1 MQQRK
6 RTIKECDNIGN
17 DIGNRKKRYRKR
29 RNRKQKRRFFI
40 VICII
45 VCALIINGFGGPGEI
60 IENVFEKYSMEE
72 LIEKGYPESLAE
84 LYIRNSEAK
93 EFVLEYKNYD
103 GNPEDID
110 IGGEI
115 HKGKIPVFLQWDS
128 RWGYEMYGDD
138 FMALTGCGPTAL
150 SMVYSG
156 LTGDA
161 SLHPLKMA
169 RLAEEN
175 GYYVAGSGS
184 LWNMMTG
191 LAEKIGL
198 TVWKP
203 SFTVETIKAELEEGH
218 PIICIMGPGDFTTT
232 GHFIVLTGV
241 MEGQV
246 TVNDPNSP
254 KNSEKLWDV
263 DVLMK
268 QTRDLWAYGY
278 EN

>member
-1 MQQRK
+1 MQHEGSKIRE
-6 RTIKECDNIGN
+6 R
-17 DIGNRKKRYRKR
+17 RKKRYFRHRKKKNR
-29 RNRKQKRRFFI
+29 RWGLI
-40 VICII
+40 ICII
-45 VCALIINGFGGPGEI
+45 ILVLIINGFGGPGEM
-60 IENVFEKYSMEE
+60 IEDVIHKYSVEE
-72 LIEKGYPESLAE
+72 LVEKGYPESLAE
-84 LYIRNSEAK
+84 LYVRNSEAK
-93 EFVLEYKNYD
+93 EFVLGYKNYN
-103 GNPEDID
+103 GNTEEID
-110 IGGEI
+110 VSGEI
-115 HKGKIPVFLQWDS
+115 RKGKIPVFLQWDF
-128 RWGYEMYGDD
+128 RWGYETYGDD

-169 RLAEEN
+169 RFAEEN
-175 GYYVAGSGS
+175 GYYVKGSGS
-184 LWNMMTG
+184 SWNMMTG
-191 LAEKIGL
+191 LAESIGL

-203 SFTVETIKAELEEGH
+203 SFTAQSILAELEQGH

>member
-1 MQQRK
+1 MQQEGRG
-6 RTIKECDNIGN
+6 IKDYNYSGSRANNIRSRN
-17 DIGNRKKRYRKR
+17 KSR
-29 RNRKQKRRFFI
+29 RIKQKRKWWMFA
-40 VICII
+40 CILI
-45 VCALIINGFGGPGEI
+45 LILIINGLGDPGEI
-60 IENVFEKYSMEE
+60 IERVFEKYSMEE
-72 LIEKGYPESLAE
+72 LLEKGYPESLAN

-93 EFVLEYKNYD
+93 EFVLGYKDYE
-103 GNPEDID
+103 GVSVEID
-110 IGGEI
+110 ISREL
-115 HKGKIPVFLQWDS
+115 HKGKIPMFLQWDS

-138 FMALTGCGPTAL
+138 FMALTGCGPTSL
-150 SMVYSG
+150 SMVYTG
-156 LTGDA
+156 LTGDI
-161 SLHPLKMA
+161 SLHPLEMA

-184 LWNMMTG
+184 SWNMMTG
-191 LAEKIGL
+191 LAEIIGL

-203 SFTVETIKAELEEGH
+203 SFTVDSIIAELKEGH

-241 MEGQV
+241 KEGKI

-263 DVLMK
+263 GVIMK
-268 QTRDLWAYGY
+268 QTRDLWAYGC

>member
-1 MQQRK
+1 MQQERRK
-6 RTIKECDNIGN
+6 IKEDRSK
-17 DIGNRKKRYRKR
+17 DVKKRHRKKRYHRKR
-29 RNRKQKRRFFI
+29 KGRIKKFG
-40 VICII
+40 VILLGVII
-45 VCALIINGFGGPGEI
+45 GLVINGLGGPGEI
-60 IENVFEKYSMEE
+60 IEDIFQKYSMEE
-72 LIEKGYPESLAE
+72 LTEKGYPESLAE
-84 LYIRNSEAK
+84 LYVRNSEAK
-93 EFVLEYKNYD
+93 EFVLGYKDYH

-115 HKGKIPVFLQWDS
+115 KKGSIPLFLQWDS
-128 RWGYEMYGDD
+128 RWGYETYGDD
-138 FMALTGCGPTAL
+138 YMALTGCGPTSL
-150 SMVYSG
+150 SMVYCG
-156 LTGDA
+156 LSEDV

-184 LWNMMTG
+184 SWNMMTG
-191 LAEKIGL
+191 MAESIGL

-203 SFTVETIKAELEEGH
+203 SFTAESIKEELEEGH
-218 PIICIMGPGDFTTT
+218 PIICIMGLGDFTTT

-241 MEGQV
+241 IDGKV

-263 DVLMK
+263 DVIMN
-268 QTRDLWAYGY
+268 QTRDLWAYTY

>member
-6 RTIKECDNIGN
+6 R
-17 DIGNRKKRYRKR
+17 KR
-29 RNRKQKRRFFI
+29 RLFV
-40 VICII
+40 VICSV

-60 IENVFEKYSMEE
+60 IENALKKYSMEE
-72 LIEKGYPESLAE
+72 LVEKGYPESLAE

-93 EFVLEYKNYD
+93 EFVLEYRNYD
-103 GNPEDID
+103 GNPEGID
-110 IGGEI
+110 ISGEI

-156 LTGDA
+156 LTGNT
-161 SLHPLKMA
+161 SLHPFKMA

-184 LWNMMTG
+184 SWNMMTG
-191 LAEKIGL
+191 LAEKVGL

-203 SFTVETIKAELEEGH
+203 LFTAGAIKAELEEGH

-241 MEGQV
+241 MDGYV

-254 KNSEKLWDV
+254 KNSEKLWDI
-263 DVLMK
+263 DVIMK
-268 QTRDLWAYGY
+268 QTRDLWAYRYGS
-278 EN
+278 